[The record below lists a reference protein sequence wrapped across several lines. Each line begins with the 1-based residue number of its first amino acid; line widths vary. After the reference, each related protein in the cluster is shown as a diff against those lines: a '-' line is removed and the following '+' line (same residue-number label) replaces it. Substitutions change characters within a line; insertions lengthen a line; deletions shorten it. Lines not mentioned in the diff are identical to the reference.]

1 VRADSF
7 PNIQPVVPRGEDM
20 PTGWVRFHML
30 RGLADDNEIVTFG
43 FFDDVVIANGV
54 YEIVETWTTDGATG
68 GTGR

>member
-43 FFDDVVIANGV
+43 FFDGTVIANGA